1 MDDKGQ
7 LDEEIKES
15 LTWVR
20 CLECDGLCGYLPS
33 APICPN
39 CGAEVPDYLFVE
51 SEPWPDFPEID
62 SLLGEEREMEEKD
75 ETQLDYRELYERA
88 EMDRSFWFAL
98 AKELAAVLV
107 TETWEEWGDEHG
119 ELLSLPL
126 SPVSPAAILAY
137 YQEGVKREGV
147 DE

>member
-1 MDDKGQ
+1 MREGTCEFCE
-7 LDEEIKES
+7 LDSAGNHES
-15 LTWVR
+15 N
-20 CLECDGLCGYLPS
+20 CLMNRAGRIGV
-33 APICPN
+33 
-39 CGAEVPDYLFVE
+39 EVPDYLFIK
-51 SEPWPDFPEID
+51 SEPWPDFPETD
-62 SLLGEEREMEEKD
+62 SLLKE
-75 ETQLDYRELYERA
+75 LDYRELYKDAERG
-88 EMDRSFWFAL
+88 RSFWFAL

>member
-1 MDDKGQ
+1 MRKGTCEFCELDSAGNHETGCLMDRAGYVRIGDK
-7 LDEEIKES
+7 LEPVIENLK
-15 LTWVR
+15 WFR
-20 CLECDGLCGYLPS
+20 CLECTGLCGVLPS
-33 APICPN
+33 YPFCGN
-39 CGAEVPDYLFVE
+39 CGAEVPDYLF
-51 SEPWPDFPEID
+51 
-62 SLLGEEREMEEKD
+62 
-75 ETQLDYRELYERA
+75 DYRELYKRA
-88 EMDRSFWFAL
+88 EIDRSFWFAL

-126 SPVSPAAILAY
+126 SPVSPAEILAY